1 MRLLFA
7 LILLFI
13 IGFQWGC
20 GSNKVQDIGN
30 YYYPLSALE
39 RGVVYEYQST
49 TTDTLPEEY
58 WYFRSIYT
66 DSMDYLTA
74 NYYDHN
80 FIVRQ
85 FTTEEIV
92 VNGSIIKDYF
102 LYGVDSLGFQTQIPG
117 EIKSATAFPFE
128 VRDSGGIFLTHLKWT
143 FQEAPEISTTVI
155 KNRRYRGKTTY
166 EFKGKKYDC
175 VVFEL
180 KELVDDFNN
189 GHWEKQYDGKE
200 IYAKGL
206 GLIYYE
212 KKVDDNFMLSY
223 ELVDTF
229 AMTELEKR
237 FRGTMGFHPKN

>member
-1 MRLLFA
+1 MRFFLFSLMILF
-7 LILLFI
+7 LIGL
-13 IGFQWGC
+13 QWSC

-30 YYYPLSALE
+30 YYYPLNALKE
-39 RGVVYEYQST
+39 GVVYEYRPT
-49 TTDTLPEEY
+49 KGDTLPEEY
-58 WYFRSIYT
+58 WFFRSIYT
-66 DSMDYLTA
+66 DSVDYLTA

-102 LYGVDSLGFQTQIPG
+102 LYGLDSLGFQTQIPAVVKG
-117 EIKSATAFPFE
+117 ATAFPFE
-128 VRDSGGIFLTHLKWT
+128 VRDSGGVFLTHLKWT
-143 FQEAPEISTTVI
+143 IQNDPEISTTVI

-166 EFKGKKYDC
+166 NFKGKKYDC
-175 VVFEL
+175 VEFEL

-189 GHWEKQYDGKE
+189 GHWERQYEGKE
-200 IYAKGL
+200 LYAKGL

-212 KKVDDNFMLSY
+212 KKIDDNFVLSY

-229 AMTELEKR
+229 GMTELERR
-237 FRGTMGFHPKN
+237 FKGTLGYVE